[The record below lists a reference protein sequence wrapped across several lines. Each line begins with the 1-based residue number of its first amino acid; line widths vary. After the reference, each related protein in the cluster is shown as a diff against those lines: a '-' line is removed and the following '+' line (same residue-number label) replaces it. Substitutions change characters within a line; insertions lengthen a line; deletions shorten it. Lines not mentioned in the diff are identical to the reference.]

1 VSARAGRRDE
11 LGGEALHPAVDAH
24 VINRDT
30 ALGEQLL
37 DIAVDKP

>member
-1 VSARAGRRDE
+1 VPARPGSLDE
-11 LGGEALHPAVDAH
+11 LGGEALHPPVDAH

-37 DIAVDKP
+37 DIAVGKP